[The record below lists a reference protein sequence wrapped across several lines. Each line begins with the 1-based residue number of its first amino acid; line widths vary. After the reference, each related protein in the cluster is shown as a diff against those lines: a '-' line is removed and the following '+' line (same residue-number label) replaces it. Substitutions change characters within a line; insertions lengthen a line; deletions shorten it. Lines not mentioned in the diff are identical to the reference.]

1 MTPSPLAKRAD
12 KLRGVLLNLERK
24 IIGDSGAAAAKDN
37 LIKNVDPAAGKMDT
51 EETPED
57 QAREL
62 LQLEVDGHR
71 LSLQRDVEVVRR
83 TLMLLKSKLRRA
95 PPVNKKEKKN

>member
-1 MTPSPLAKRAD
+1 LTPSPLAKRAD

-37 LIKNVDPAAGKMDT
+37 LIQNVDPAAGKMDT

-57 QAREL
+57 KAREL

-71 LSLQRDVEVVRR
+71 LSLQREVVRR